1 MKNFQKGN
9 RFKNIIQSKPVLLFL
24 SVLILFFIWNM
35 IGLFDKMQ
43 DTIKNRKIVE
53 NKINELQKD
62 KEKLS
67 FDIVNLNTDKGIEES
82 IRNKF
87 GLAKEGEDMIVVV
100 EDKNL
105 LENKKDEEEKGFFS
119 FLKNLFK

>member
-1 MKNFQKGN
+1 M
-9 RFKNIIQSKPVLLFL
+9 QSKPVLFL
-24 SVLILFFIWNM
+24 LAILVLFFIWNM

-53 NKINELQKD
+53 DKINELQKD

-67 FDIVNLNTDKGIEES
+67 SDIASLNTDKGIEES
-82 IRNKF
+82 IRDKF
-87 GLAKEGEDMIVVV
+87 GLAKEGEGMIVVV
-100 EDKNL
+100 EDKNS
-105 LENKKDEEEKGFFS
+105 LEVKKNEEDKGFFS

>member
-1 MKNFQKGN
+1 MKNFQKSN
-9 RFKNIIQSKPVLLFL
+9 KFKNIVQSKPVLFL
-24 SVLILFFIWNM
+24 LVILILFFIWNM

-43 DTIKNRKIVE
+43 DTVKNRKIVE
-53 NKINELQKD
+53 DKINELQKD

-67 FDIVNLNTDKGIEES
+67 FDIASLNTDKGIEES

-105 LENKKDEEEKGFFS
+105 SEVKKGEETKGFFS
-119 FLKNLFK
+119 FLKNLLK

>member
-1 MKNFQKGN
+1 MKNFQKSN
-9 RFKNIIQSKPVLLFL
+9 KLRNIVQSKLVLFL
-24 SVLILFFIWNM
+24 LAILALFFIWNM

-53 NKINELQKD
+53 DKINELQKD

-67 FDIVNLNTDKGIEES
+67 SDIASLNTDKGIEES
-82 IRNKF
+82 IRDKF
-87 GLAKEGEDMIVVV
+87 GLAKEGEGMIVVV
-100 EDKNL
+100 EDKNS
-105 LENKKDEEEKGFFS
+105 LEVKKNEEDKGFFS